1 MTDTLTARLAHFATA
16 PLAASPAARL
26 VTSLSMLDWLAVGRA
41 GAGEPVA
48 RILRDQALVEG
59 GAGQAHIFGTPT
71 PVPARMAA
79 LVNGT
84 TSHALDYDDTH
95 FAHIGHPSV
104 AVIPAA
110 LAMGELHDLAL
121 VEVCEAALMGMEL
134 SIRVG
139 LWLGRSHYQAGFH
152 QTATAGAFGAGAA
165 AGRLAGLDAGA
176 MAHVLGLI
184 ATRAAGLK
192 AQFGTQGKPYNAGL
206 AASAGV
212 EAALL
217 VAAGFQANPGALQGT
232 SGFGATHHGE
242 NNVEAALGGLGDFWQ
257 FESVAHKFHAC
268 CHGLHAALE
277 AARDLDIAAPEIA
290 EMTVT
295 TNPRWMS
302 VCNLPAP
309 ETGLGAKFSYTTVLA
324 MRALGHDTGQLES
337 YSAAICAD
345 PRLIALRT
353 RITVLADE
361 EVSETSA
368 RLEVLRRDGARLT
381 AQHDLAAPMTLAA
394 REDRV
399 RAKAAGLI
407 GRTLSDRAWGMLNA
421 GGGAGDF
428 AGLLCDK
435 PASTP
440 S

>member
-1 MTDTLTARLAHFATA
+1 MTGTLTNRLAQFATA
-16 PLAASPAARL
+16 PLTASPVARL

-41 GAGEPVA
+41 GVAEPVA
-48 RILRDQALVEG
+48 HTLRDQALMEG
-59 GAGQAHIFGTPT
+59 GAGQAHIFGAST

-79 LVNGT
+79 LVNGA

-110 LAMGELHDLAL
+110 LAMGELHDLTLAD
-121 VEVCEAALMGMEL
+121 VSQAALMGMEL

-165 AGRLAGLDAGA
+165 AGRLAGLDAAA
-176 MAHVLGLI
+176 MTHVLGLV

-192 AQFGTQGKPYNAGL
+192 AQFGTMGKPYNAGL
-206 AASAGV
+206 AASAGT

-217 VAAGFQANPGALQGT
+217 VARGLKANPEAMDGEF
-232 SGFGATHHGE
+232 GFGATHHGE
-242 NNVEAALGGLGDFWQ
+242 NNIDGALDGLGEVWQ

-277 AARDLDIAAPEIA
+277 AARELDIAAPEIA
-290 EMTVT
+290 EINVT

-302 VCNLPAP
+302 VCNQSAP
-309 ETGLGAKFSYTTVLA
+309 ETGLGAKFSYKTVLA
-324 MRALGHDTGQLES
+324 MRALGHDTARLES
-337 YSAAICAD
+337 YSAAISGD
-345 PRLIALRT
+345 PRLIALRA
-353 RITVLADE
+353 RITVVADE
-361 EVSETSA
+361 TVSETSA
-368 RLEVLRRDGARLT
+368 ILHVLRRDGARLT
-381 AQHDLAAPMTLAA
+381 ARHDLAAPMTYGA

-407 GRTLSDRAWGMLNA
+407 GADLADRVWGMLNT

-428 AGLLCDK
+428 ARLTY
-435 PASTP
+435 A
-440 S
+440 

>member
-1 MTDTLTARLAHFATA
+1 
-16 PLAASPAARL
+16 
-26 VTSLSMLDWLAVGRA
+26 
-41 GAGEPVA
+41 
-48 RILRDQALVEG
+48 
-59 GAGQAHIFGTPT
+59 
-71 PVPARMAA
+71 
-79 LVNGT
+79 
-84 TSHALDYDDTH
+84 
-95 FAHIGHPSV
+95 
-104 AVIPAA
+104 
-110 LAMGELHDLAL
+110 
-121 VEVCEAALMGMEL
+121 MGMEV

-165 AGRLAGLDAGA
+165 AGRLAGLDGCA
-176 MAHVLGLI
+176 MAHALGLV

-206 AASAGV
+206 AAAAGA

-217 VAAGFQANPGALQGT
+217 VARGFEANPHAMQGEF
-232 SGFGATHHGE
+232 GFGATHQGE
-242 NNVEAALGGLGDFWQ
+242 NNVEAALSGLGETWQ
-257 FESVAHKFHAC
+257 FESVSHKFHAC

-290 EMTVT
+290 EMKVT

-309 ETGLGAKFSYTTVLA
+309 DTGLGAKFSYKTVLA
-324 MRALGHDTGQLES
+324 MRALGHDTGQLAS

-345 PRLIALRT
+345 PRLIALRK

-361 EVSETSA
+361 DVSETSA
-368 RLEVLRRDGARLT
+368 ILGVLRRDGTRLE
-381 AQHDLAAPMTLAA
+381 AQHDLAAPMTLAE

-407 GRTLSDRAWGMLNA
+407 GSELADRVWGMLNT
-421 GGGAGDF
+421 GGGAGEF

-435 PASTP
+435 PANTQP
-440 S
+440 